1 MQDNSKHQHNEEFDG
16 FTLDELKQN
25 FGALA
30 EELEHGGQ
38 PLGELI
44 QEAEDKKEEVAELQQ
59 EDRVFQG
66 YDPSVKDFLARATT
80 VEECE
85 EIINYCLK
93 QGDISEE
100 EAEQLQ
106 DRLEKGGPR
115 AFGTRRPG
123 YYERNHRN

>member
-1 MQDNSKHQHNEEFDG
+1 MQDDSNHQHNEEFDG

-38 PLGELI
+38 PLGKLVEKAEEK
-44 QEAEDKKEEVAELQQ
+44 QEEIAEEHH
-59 EDRVFQG
+59 EDRAFQG
-66 YDPSVKDFLARATT
+66 YNPTIKDFLARATT

-85 EIINYCLK
+85 EIIDYCLR
-93 QGDISEE
+93 QGDISDE
-100 EAEQLQ
+100 EADELIY
-106 DRLEKGGPR
+106 RLKRGGPR

-123 YYERNHRN
+123 YYERNGRN